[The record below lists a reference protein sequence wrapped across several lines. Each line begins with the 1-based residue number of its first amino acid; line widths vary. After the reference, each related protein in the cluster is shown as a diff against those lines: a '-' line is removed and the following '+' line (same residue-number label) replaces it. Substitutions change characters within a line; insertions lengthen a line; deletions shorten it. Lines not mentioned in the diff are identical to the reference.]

1 MSSAHSPSK
10 LNTALDVPATSA
22 TVSPESPRTPVPRV
36 PMHAT
41 DVAVVQLL
49 VEQSAIANTAVG
61 VTFVV
66 AKLMPVNVTLAVI
79 EATLY
84 GADVVNTGAVECRDE
99 RTTRKTLIRQ
109 VKTER
114 IPSKLNTADDVPA
127 TLTTNSSDVPVD
139 PMPRKPMHATDVA
152 VVQLLVRQSAI
163 ATWAVTVKL
172 VEPKFEPVSVMLA
185 TTEATL

>member
-1 MSSAHSPSK
+1 M
-10 LNTALDVPATSA
+10 
-22 TVSPESPRTPVPRV
+22 PVPRV

-49 VEQSAIANTAVG
+49 VEQSAIANTAVI
-61 VTFVV
+61 VTSVV
-66 AKLMPVNVTLAVI
+66 AKPMPVNVTLAVI

-84 GADVVNTGAVECRDE
+84 GVDAVNTGAVEYRDE
-99 RTTRKTLIRQ
+99 RCRQEFKDKQRTTREKVIPQ
-109 VKTER
+109 VETQR

-127 TLTTNSSDVPVD
+127 TPTTDSPDVPVD

-152 VVQLLVRQSAI
+152 VVQLLVRQLAI
-163 ATWAVTVKL
+163 ATSAVTVAL
-172 VEPKFEPVSVMLA
+172 VDPKFKPVSVILA